1 MKIGFIGLG
10 MMGSGMAANLQKAG
24 HELVVHD
31 LRRAAAEPYLAKGAV
46 WADSPRAVAEQ
57 SELVFT
63 SLPGPP
69 EVEAVAL
76 GPNGLLAGMS
86 DGKAYFDLSTNS
98 PNMVR
103 KINAAFAERNVYMLD
118 SPVSGGPRGARTGK
132 LALWVGGD
140 EQIFNRHKSVLDAIG
155 DKARY
160 VGPIGAGSVAKL
172 VHNGAGYCIQTA
184 LAEMFSVGVKAG
196 VEPLALWEAVRDG
209 ASGRRRTFDGL
220 IDQFLPGKYEP
231 AAFALRLAHKDMSLA
246 TQLGRD
252 FGVPMRIANLA
263 LAELSEALN
272 RGWGHLDSRS
282 PMRIQLERAGVEV
295 AVEQSRIDEALS
307 RDPPATGDP
316 KHG

>member
-1 MKIGFIGLG
+1 MKVGFIGLG

-24 HELVVHD
+24 HDLVVHD

-46 WADSPRAVAEQ
+46 WADSPRAVAEA
-57 SELVFT
+57 SEVVFT

-69 EVEAVAL
+69 EVEEVAL
-76 GPNGLLAGMS
+76 GANGILAGMS
-86 DGKAYFDLSTNS
+86 RGKAYFDLSTNS
-98 PNMVR
+98 PTMVR
-103 KINAAFAERNVYMLD
+103 KINAAFAERDVYMLN

-140 EQIFNRHKSVLDAIG
+140 EQIFNRHKAVLDTMG

-184 LAEMFSVGVKAG
+184 LAEMFTVGVKAG

-209 ASGRRRTFDGL
+209 ATGRRRTFDGL

-231 AAFALRLAHKDMSLA
+231 AAFALRLAHKDVTLA

-252 FGVPMRIANLA
+252 FGVPMRVANLA

-272 RGWGHLDSRS
+272 RGWGNRDSRS
-282 PMRIQLERAGVEV
+282 PMLLQQERAGVEIKV
-295 AVEQSRIDEALS
+295 DEARIKEVLD
-307 RDPPATGDP
+307 RDPL
-316 KHG
+316 

>member
-24 HELVVHD
+24 HDLVVHD
-31 LRRAAAEPYLAKGAV
+31 LRRAAAEPYIAKGAE
-46 WADSPRAVAEQ
+46 WAETPRAVAEAA
-57 SELVFT
+57 ELVFT

-69 EVEAVAL
+69 EVEEVAL
-76 GPNGLLAGMS
+76 GENGLLSGMS
-86 DGKAYFDLSTNS
+86 RGKAYFDLSTNS
-98 PNMVR
+98 PTMVR
-103 KINAAFAERNVYMLD
+103 RIHAAFAGRDVYMLD
-118 SPVSGGPRGARTGK
+118 SPVSGGPRGAASGR

-140 EQIFNRHKSVLDAIG
+140 EQIFNRHKAVLDAMG
-155 DKARY
+155 DRARY
-160 VGPIGAGSVAKL
+160 VGPIGAGSIAKL

-209 ASGRRRTFDGL
+209 ALGRRRTFDGL
-220 IDQFLPGKYEP
+220 VDQFLPGTYEP
-231 AAFALRLAHKDMSLA
+231 AAFALRLAHKDVSLA

-272 RGWGHLDSRS
+272 RGWGTRDSRS
-282 PMRIQLERAGVEV
+282 PMLLQLERAGVEIKV
-295 AVEQSRIDEALS
+295 APERIKEALA
-307 RDPPATGDP
+307 RDPETQKRG
-316 KHG
+316 

>member
-1 MKIGFIGLG
+1 
-10 MMGSGMAANLQKAG
+10 
-24 HELVVHD
+24 
-31 LRRAAAEPYLAKGAV
+31 
-46 WADSPRAVAEQ
+46 
-57 SELVFT
+57 
-63 SLPGPP
+63 LPGPP

-76 GPNGLLAGMS
+76 GDNGLLSGMS
-86 DGKAYFDLSTNS
+86 RGKAYFDLSTNS
-98 PNMVR
+98 PTMVR
-103 KINAAFAERNVYMLD
+103 KINAAFAERDVYMLD

-132 LALWVGGD
+132 LALWIGGD
-140 EQIFNRHKSVLDAIG
+140 EQIFNRHKPVLDAMG

-184 LAEMFSVGVKAG
+184 LAEMFTVGVKAG
-196 VEPLALWEAVRDG
+196 VEPLALWEAVREG

-252 FGVPMRIANLA
+252 FNVPMRVANLA

-272 RGWGHLDSRS
+272 RGWGDRDSRS
-282 PMRIQLERAGVEV
+282 PMLLQEERAGVEIRV
-295 AVEQSRIDEALS
+295 DPKRLQEALD
-307 RDPPATGDP
+307 RDPPASGDP
-316 KHG
+316 KHS